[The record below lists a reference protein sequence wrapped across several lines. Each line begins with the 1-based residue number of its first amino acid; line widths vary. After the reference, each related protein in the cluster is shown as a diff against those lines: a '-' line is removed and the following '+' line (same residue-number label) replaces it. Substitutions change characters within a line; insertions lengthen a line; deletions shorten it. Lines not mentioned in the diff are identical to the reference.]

1 MTIIVTRD
9 VSARY
14 RGFLASCMLELVPGV
29 YASPR
34 LNTRV
39 RERIWE
45 VLSEWWIADPGTC
58 IIMTWP
64 NSRKVGGQEIRAL
77 GVPPISF
84 EDVQDIVLARSERPP
99 RPVPSDPHP
108 GTASAEEDLEPMGEA
123 AATPDH
129 DAPR

>member
-14 RGFLASCMLELVPGV
+14 RGFLASCMLELAPGV

-34 LNTRV
+34 LNARV

-45 VLSEWWIADPGTC
+45 VLSEWWVADPGTC

-64 NSRKVGGQEIRAL
+64 NSQKVGGQEVRAL

-84 EDVQDIVLARSERPP
+84 EDVQDIILARSERPP
-99 RPVPSDPHP
+99 RSVPTDPRP
-108 GTASAEEDLEPMGEA
+108 SEVSPENDRKPAGD
-123 AATPDH
+123 TPDVSGN
-129 DAPR
+129 DALR